1 MNTLSQRP
9 GRRAFIASL
18 GAAILVKPG
27 EIRAQNSTRRR
38 VGILL
43 SAGTAGYEL
52 PLRLFRQGLSEAGFG
67 EGADLAFEQP
77 STESGYDAVG
87 AAATRL
93 VELRV
98 DAIAAFGMPAA
109 LAAKAATPAIPVVF
123 IIGADPVEMGL
134 VQSLSSPGANLTGIT
149 QYFGEL
155 GGKRLEFLR
164 EIMPRAQLV
173 AILVNPD
180 NPNSQN
186 HLANLQRAADAM
198 NLRLHVARAATA
210 SEIDAA
216 FAAFVAAG
224 AEALV
229 VADDPFFSGM
239 GERIV
244 ALAARHA
251 LPSAF
256 WRRQEVEA
264 GGLFCYSVN
273 PAFAYRQGGLYVGRI
288 LAGAAP
294 TSLPVLQPTT
304 FELIINLRTART
316 LGLSIPPGLL
326 ARADEV
332 IE

>member
-1 MNTLSQRP
+1 MRRRTVIAGLAGVILARP
-9 GRRAFIASL
+9 GET
-18 GAAILVKPG
+18 P
-27 EIRAQNSTRRR
+27 AQSPARRR
-38 VGILL
+38 IGILL
-43 SAGTAGYEL
+43 SAGPAGYEL
-52 PLRLFRQGLSEAGFG
+52 PLRLFREGLSEGGFR
-67 EGADLAFEQP
+67 EGPDLAFEQP

-93 VELRV
+93 TELRV
-98 DAIAAFGMPAA
+98 DAIAAFGVPAA

-123 IIGADPVEMGL
+123 IIGADPVDMGL
-134 VQSLSSPGANLTGIT
+134 VRSMSSPGGNLTGIT

-164 EIMPRAQLV
+164 EIMPRVQLV
-173 AILVNPD
+173 AILINPD
-180 NPNSQN
+180 NPNAQN
-186 HLANLQRAADAM
+186 HLANVQRAADAM
-198 NLRLHVARAATA
+198 NLRLHVARATTA

-216 FAAFVAAG
+216 FPALVAAG
-224 AEALV
+224 AQALV

-244 ALAARHA
+244 ALAERHA

-288 LAGAAP
+288 LAGTPP

-304 FELIINLRTART
+304 FELIVNLRTARS
-316 LGLSIPPGLL
+316 LGLSVPPALL